1 MAFDA
6 LPFGSSA
13 ASDFGVE
20 APQEKTAFASN
31 FRKSERL
38 VVLVGASAMG
48 ALGGFFV
55 AMALGRIELWALL
68 LISAPV
74 FALSFHF
81 TRETMADALYRDAY
95 GCAVAAGLHAMAL
108 LAWPI
113 TAFFVPMQAM
123 VFWAAPVAAL
133 TALALLSMCWTGSSR
148 AIYRTCAQGA
158 LVAMIAAQQ
167 GTLLMLG

>member
-1 MAFDA
+1 MAFDGLA
-6 LPFGSSA
+6 FESSA
-13 ASDFGVE
+13 ALAAGPTLKQS
-20 APQEKTAFASN
+20 AFASN

-38 VVLVGASAMG
+38 VVLIGASALG
-48 ALGGFFV
+48 ALGGFLV

-81 TRETMADALYRDAY
+81 TRETLADALHRDAY
-95 GCAVAAGLHAMAL
+95 GCAVATGLHAMAL

-113 TAFFVPMQAM
+113 TAFFAPLQAL
-123 VFWAAPVAAL
+123 VFFSAPIVAL

-148 AIYRTCAQGA
+148 AMYRTFAQGA
-158 LVAMIAAQQ
+158 MVAMIAAQQ

>member
-13 ASDFGVE
+13 SFDTAA
-20 APQEKTAFASN
+20 APQGKPSFVSN

-38 VVLVGASAMG
+38 VVLAGASATG
-48 ALGGFFV
+48 ALGGFFI
-55 AMALGRIELWALL
+55 AMALGRIELWQVLL
-68 LISAPV
+68 LSAPV

-81 TRETMADALYRDAY
+81 TRETLADALYRKAY
-95 GCAVAAGLHAMAL
+95 GCATAAGLHAMAL

-113 TAFFVPMQAM
+113 TALFAPMQAM
-123 VFWAAPVAAL
+123 VFWATPVAAIS
-133 TALALLSMCWTGSSR
+133 ALVLVSMCWTGSSR

-158 LVAMIAAQQ
+158 MVTLIAAHQ
-167 GTLLMLG
+167 GALLMLG

>member
-6 LPFGSSA
+6 VPLGSSA
-13 ASDFGVE
+13 VLVAEPAAAQTTF
-20 APQEKTAFASN
+20 TSN

-38 VVLVGASAMG
+38 VVLIGASAMG

-55 AMALGRIELWALL
+55 AMALGRIEFWALL
-68 LISAPV
+68 LISAPL

-81 TRETMADALYRDAY
+81 TRETMADALHREAY
-95 GCAVAAGLHAMAL
+95 GCAVATGLHAMAL

-113 TAFFVPMQAM
+113 TAFFAPMQAM
-123 VFWAAPVAAL
+123 VFWTAPVAAL
-133 TALALLSMCWTGSSR
+133 TALVLLSMCWSGSSR
-148 AIYRTCAQGA
+148 AMYRTFAQGA
-158 LVAMIAAQQ
+158 MVAMIAAHQ

>member
-1 MAFDA
+1 MAFDG
-6 LPFGSSA
+6 LPLEPSFTVA
-13 ASDFGVE
+13 A
-20 APQEKTAFASN
+20 APRSKQSAFASN
-31 FRKSERL
+31 FRRSERL
-38 VVLVGASAMG
+38 VVLVGASAIG

-74 FALSFHF
+74 FGLSFHF
-81 TRETMADALYRDAY
+81 TRETMADALDRASY

-113 TAFFVPMQAM
+113 TAFFAPLHAM
-123 VFWAAPVAAL
+123 LFWTAPVVAL

-148 AIYRTCAQGA
+148 AMYRTFAQGA
-158 LVAMIAAQQ
+158 MVAMIAGQQ

>member
-6 LPFGSSA
+6 PMGSFVSVQTPEVA
-13 ASDFGVE
+13 AE
-20 APQEKTAFASN
+20 QPFASN

-38 VVLVGASAMG
+38 VVLGGASAAG
-48 ALGGFFV
+48 ALGGLFV
-55 AMALGRIELWALL
+55 ALALGRIDLWMVLL
-68 LISAPV
+68 LSAPV

-81 TRETMADALYRDAY
+81 TRETLADALYRDAY
-95 GCAVAAGLHAMAL
+95 GCAVAAGAHAMAL

-113 TAFFVPMQAM
+113 TALFAPLNAI
-123 VFWAAPVAAL
+123 VFWSAPIAAI
-133 TALALLSMCWTGSSR
+133 TALALLSMCWTGGSR

-158 LVAMIAAQQ
+158 LVAMIAVQQ

>member
-13 ASDFGVE
+13 SFDTAA
-20 APQEKTAFASN
+20 APAERPAFTSN

-68 LISAPV
+68 LISAPL

-95 GCAVAAGLHAMAL
+95 GCAVATGLHAMAL

-113 TAFFVPMQAM
+113 TALFAPLQAM
-123 VFWAAPVAAL
+123 LFWTAPVAAL
-133 TALALLSMCWTGSSR
+133 TALALLTMCWTGSSR
-148 AIYRTCAQGA
+148 AMYRTFAQGA
-158 LVAMIAAQQ
+158 IVAMIAAQQ